1 MSAVG
6 EGFQDVYYIL
16 WGFFVVDD
24 VFLFVFLIQH
34 VDMSQKNKYSSLLSL
49 FTVRGD

>member
-1 MSAVG
+1 MQWVKVFRTFIIFC
-6 EGFQDVYYIL
+6 EF
-16 WGFFVVDD
+16 FFVVDD